1 MKNGLFPHLRGDSSP
16 SLAIMQVKHQRLN
29 SNILTLQYD
38 IEGSSSILQGASKQ
52 YYLCHYV
59 AGCHLPTHNV
69 VAFLNEACVP
79 CNQTGN

>member
-1 MKNGLFPHLRGDSSP
+1 MSDRLF
-16 SLAIMQVKHQRLN
+16 
-29 SNILTLQYD
+29 SNIILRELLASSQYD
-38 IEGSSSILQGASKQ
+38 VDFIEGSSSILQGASKQ